1 MKNEGATY
9 QSNDLFTTVVLVLF
23 PLYFLLKIVLVSSYT
38 YSVYL
43 LNNFISSST
52 ELARAEFVSSLNFS
66 DGLSL
71 YNIILFILCAVSF
84 FIFPFFV
91 FTGHSRSWLK
101 YGKQANQMVRILVRI
116 GKDFPR
122 L

>member
-84 FIFPFFV
+84 SISLSLSLLAIQ
-91 FTGHSRSWLK
+91 GR
-101 YGKQANQMVRILVRI
+101 G
-116 GKDFPR
+116 
-122 L
+122 